1 MVHSDLDVNTWS
13 ETPPSVE
20 RARPKQCPGCGK
32 AGRPAGAGL
41 GLWGHGVRSRQVRG
55 PLGPGQLAKVVTIS
69 ARRYQCRGCGAIITV
84 LPRGLVARRHY
95 AAAAI
100 GLALLLVGVLGKRL
114 LEVRRRVCAWQSTFE
129 AGEWAAPRR
138 WIQAIEQGSLFPA
151 IRASPPEWTMRQRAE
166 RAAMTLVAM
175 APPPVEGREAAVM
188 LGAAQAA

>member
-1 MVHSDLDVNTWS
+1 M
-13 ETPPSVE
+13 
-20 RARPKQCPGCGK
+20 RQ
-32 AGRPAGAGL
+32 
-41 GLWGHGVRSRQVRG
+41 RQVRG
-55 PLGPGQLAKVVTIS
+55 PRAPGQSATTVMIA

-138 WIQAIEQGSLFPA
+138 WLRAIEQGSLFAA

-175 APPPVEGREAAVM
+175 APPPVVGMEAAVM
-188 LGAAQAA
+188 VGAAHAA